1 MKYNVFVDIE
11 KGKKLIG
18 HGRRKAVFVNSKFE
32 FIGGG
37 GGVVVHWNVKKKKKK
52 NACEYKMHAQL
63 T

>member
-18 HGRRKAVFVNSKFE
+18 HGRRKGAFVNSKFE